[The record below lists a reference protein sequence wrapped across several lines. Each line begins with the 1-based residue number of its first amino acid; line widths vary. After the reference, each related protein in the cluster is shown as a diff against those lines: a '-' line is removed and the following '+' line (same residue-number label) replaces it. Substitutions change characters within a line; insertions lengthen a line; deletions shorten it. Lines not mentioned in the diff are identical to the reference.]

1 MCKHTRLFP
10 YTNNER
16 EAHQSNL
23 HTPSYTASHSRV
35 MRWGRY
41 SAIMLDVNISSQL
54 QSDRAAITL
63 CSEDML
69 LSIVSD
75 PNIINTY

>member
-1 MCKHTRLFP
+1 MG
-10 YTNNER
+10 TNNNEHI
-16 EAHQSNL
+16 ANT
-23 HTPSYTASHSRV
+23 HTPDQQQQQRQQRILPTQTYTASHSRV

-54 QSDRAAITL
+54 QSNRAAITL

-69 LSIVSD
+69 LSIVSV
-75 PNIINTY
+75 